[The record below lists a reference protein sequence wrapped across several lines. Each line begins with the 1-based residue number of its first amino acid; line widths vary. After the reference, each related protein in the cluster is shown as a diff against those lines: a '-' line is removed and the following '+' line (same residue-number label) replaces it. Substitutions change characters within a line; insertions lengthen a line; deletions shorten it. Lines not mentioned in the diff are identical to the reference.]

1 MSHDASC
8 DLSPSL
14 SPSLSL
20 SQAIYGGT
28 DPLTVDPINGMFTSS
43 LIDSVSLILI
53 GSLVS
58 LADQSH
64 YVIEAYNNM

>member
-1 MSHDASC
+1 M
-8 DLSPSL
+8 
-14 SPSLSL
+14 
-20 SQAIYGGT
+20 
-28 DPLTVDPINGMFTSS
+28 VDPINGMFTSS